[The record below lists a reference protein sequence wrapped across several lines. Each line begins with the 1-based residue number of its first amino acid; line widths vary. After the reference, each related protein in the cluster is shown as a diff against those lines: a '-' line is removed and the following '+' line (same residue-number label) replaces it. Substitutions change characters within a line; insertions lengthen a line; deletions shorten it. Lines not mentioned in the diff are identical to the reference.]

1 MVDDRG
7 QLYTIE
13 GFAAAIIMVFTVLL
27 VLGSTTVYT
36 QGDSHISD
44 LQLAQLGHD
53 VLWTMNTPSGP
64 ATPSPLQ
71 QDIGGNQSAA
81 FNTSFMN
88 GINNK
93 TGFETD
99 TLQYSAS
106 VTCWNGTSIIQTPFA
121 DSRNL
126 TGGEHAVRVTEW
138 VLVKQQTCPLN
149 ATEPV
154 GAHAMLVEVLL
165 WRE

>member
-1 MVDDRG
+1 
-7 QLYTIE
+7 
-13 GFAAAIIMVFTVLL
+13 
-27 VLGSTTVYT
+27 
-36 QGDSHISD
+36 
-44 LQLAQLGHD
+44 
-53 VLWTMNTPSGP
+53 MNTPSGP

-106 VTCWNGTSIIQTPFA
+106 VTCRNGTSIIQTPFA

-126 TGGEHAVRVTEW
+126 TGGEHAVRVTECSG
-138 VLVKQQTCPLN
+138 QAADMSTQCNRTGGCTRN
-149 ATEPV
+149 AC
-154 GAHAMLVEVLL
+154 
-165 WRE
+165 